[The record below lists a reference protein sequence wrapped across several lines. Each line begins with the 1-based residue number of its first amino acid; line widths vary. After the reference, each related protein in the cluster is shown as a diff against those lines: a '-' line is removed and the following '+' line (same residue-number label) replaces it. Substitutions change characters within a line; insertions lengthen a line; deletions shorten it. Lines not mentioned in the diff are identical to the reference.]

1 MAKGAFQTSRE
12 IFENPIWTDVV
23 KFRIFFYIY
32 GNAVFAND
40 GTTIAGIH
48 LNRGQ
53 YLRSYRN
60 LQKDLVYLDKKAF
73 KQYSLST
80 IKDKVDQ
87 LVKEGRIR
95 IESTDYGTLFT
106 VVNYE
111 EYQGFGRYTNLL
123 SEQQPNGSRT
133 VTEQYPNNNK
143 NDKNDKNDKKLNNIM
158 SKKSKKRIY
167 SDNDPNKK
175 LAKLLFKM
183 ISNNQNIKEPDFD
196 KWANTIRLTIESD
209 KRTGKEV
216 QDMIVW
222 ATKHDFWSG
231 VILSPSSLR
240 KHFDK
245 MNAQKNKN
253 NQSGSGKRP
262 DHDEETRLNTDVSF

>member
-1 MAKGAFQTSRE
+1 MAVGYIKLYRKISESFVWTNSDMFKLWCLCLMKASHENRKFLFNGQEVRLSSGQFVTGRDAIAKEFNQGVTS
-12 IFENPIWTDVV
+12 
-23 KFRIFFYIY
+23 
-32 GNAVFAND
+32 
-40 GTTIAGIH
+40 
-48 LNRGQ
+48 
-53 YLRSYRN
+53 
-60 LQKDLVYLDKKAF
+60 
-73 KQYSLST
+73 
-80 IKDKVDQ
+80 DQ
-87 LVKEGRIR
+87 LIVSRTLWRWLKRFEKEKMLSIS
-95 IESTDYGTLFT
+95 STPKYSIISI
-106 VVNYE
+106 NNWN
-111 EYQGFGRYTNLL
+111 EYQGGDQQL
-123 SEQQPNGSRT
+123 SSSRPSTVQQVST
-133 VTEQYPNNNK
+133 YK